1 MGMKKGQKQYGKAFT
16 EQIFKLHYDEG
27 KTLRETAETLGVNR
41 KVIVDAITREN
52 TRRKKLEAGEPPT
65 PNRGRPRT
73 KPMTT
78 MEELQKRNKELEMEN
93 ELLKKYHEELRR

>member
-1 MGMKKGQKQYGKAFT
+1 MGMKKGQKQYGRIFT
-16 EQIFKLHYDEG
+16 EKILELRTQGLCHSEIANELGVTWKIVRNAIW
-27 KTLRETAETLGVNR
+27 RETDRQR
-41 KVIVDAITREN
+41 KLA
-52 TRRKKLEAGEPPT
+52 AGELPKC
-65 PNRGRPRT
+65 NRGRPRT